1 MTIPTS
7 IIGIDPGAHGAMV
20 FGNPSLGADPLIETL
35 HGKDAYDVLE
45 RFRFL
50 AADHQW
56 QLVAYLEKVGG
67 FTGRPQ
73 PGSAMFKFG
82 EGSGYLKG
90 CLRALGVRVIL
101 VPPQTWQKGL
111 MGLTGK
117 KGPDRKRALR
127 DEAQRRFPAI
137 KCTLDN
143 ADALLIWDYA
153 VRQERGAK

>member
-1 MTIPTS
+1 MESTPLIL
-7 IIGIDPGAHGAMV
+7 GIDPGAHGALASGGLEPAV
-20 FGNPSLGADPLIETL
+20 VTFHGSDVYDLLLATVLGAKARGHPI
-35 HGKDAYDVLE
+35 
-45 RFRFL
+45 
-50 AADHQW
+50 
-56 QLVAYLEKVGG
+56 VAYLEKVGG